1 MRRLALLL
9 VLVAVAALA
18 AVSAGGAAGAGSCQ
32 ATPNDG
38 FGPFGRGLPPVRAKT
53 GTGHVLTGVVLSAVD
68 CRPIRGAQVQFW
80 QSNAKGVYT
89 KKLSA
94 TVFSGRDGRFR
105 YESPKP
111 VSEGGFP
118 GHIHI
123 RVIAKGY
130 ETLLSR
136 VVPAGREADERA
148 VRARAFRAV
157 ALSASRPRRPRR
169 APRSP

>member
-1 MRRLALLL
+1 MRRLALL

-18 AVSAGGAAGAGSCQ
+18 AVSAGGAARAASCK

-53 GTGHVLTGVVLSAVD
+53 GTGHVLTGVVLSAFD
-68 CRPIRGAQVQFW
+68 CKPIRGAQVQFW
-80 QSNAKGVYT
+80 QSNARGVYT

-94 TVFSGRDGRFR
+94 TVFSGRNGRFR
-105 YESPKP
+105 YQSPKP
-111 VSEGGFP
+111 AAEEGFP
-118 GHIHI
+118 GHIHV

-136 VVPAGREADERA
+136 VVPAKGAKRTT
-148 VRARAFRAV
+148 VRFV
-157 ALSASRPRRPRR
+157 LVPSAL
-169 APRSP
+169 